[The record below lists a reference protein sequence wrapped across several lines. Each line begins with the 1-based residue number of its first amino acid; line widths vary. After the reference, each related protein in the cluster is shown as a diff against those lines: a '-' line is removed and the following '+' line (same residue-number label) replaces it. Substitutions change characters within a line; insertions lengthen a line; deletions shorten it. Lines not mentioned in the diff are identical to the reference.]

1 MQRRKDAEIAFEED
15 ESTSRSFFFQFY
27 WKPMRSPAYK
37 RRQERRQAARVAAE
51 QAAEV
56 KEEDA
61 NEFRKV
67 EEDAV
72 KPDSCNGSESIV
84 TDQVMDQVEI
94 IRKETGKFTC
104 TKCSFESNW
113 ENGLDV
119 HKKTAHVLEMQKDN
133 SLNEKYENTSHYWK
147 TDI

>member
-1 MQRRKDAEIAFEED
+1 
-15 ESTSRSFFFQFY
+15 
-27 WKPMRSPAYK
+27 MRSPAYK

-61 NEFRKV
+61 NESRKV

-72 KPDSCNGSESIV
+72 KLDFCNRSESII

-94 IRKETGKFTC
+94 ISKETGKSTC
-104 TKCSFESNW
+104 IKCSFESYW

-119 HKKTAHVLEMQKDN
+119 HKKAAHVSKCKKIIL
-133 SLNEKYENTSHYWK
+133 
-147 TDI
+147 

>member
-1 MQRRKDAEIAFEED
+1 
-15 ESTSRSFFFQFY
+15 
-27 WKPMRSPAYK
+27 MRSPAYK
-37 RRQERRQAARVAAE
+37 RRQERRQTARVAAE

-61 NEFRKV
+61 NESRKV

-72 KPDSCNGSESIV
+72 KPDSCNESESIV

-94 IRKETGKFTC
+94 ISKETGKFTC

-119 HKKTAHVLEMQKDN
+119 HKKTAHVSKCKKIIL
-133 SLNEKYENTSHYWK
+133 
-147 TDI
+147 

>member
-1 MQRRKDAEIAFEED
+1 
-15 ESTSRSFFFQFY
+15 
-27 WKPMRSPAYK
+27 MRSPAYK

-61 NEFRKV
+61 NESRKV

-72 KPDSCNGSESIV
+72 KPDFCNRSESII

-94 IRKETGKFTC
+94 ISKETG
-104 TKCSFESNW
+104 SLHASN
-113 ENGLDV
+113 V
-119 HKKTAHVLEMQKDN
+119 VLKVTGKMV
-133 SLNEKYENTSHYWK
+133 
-147 TDI
+147 

>member
-15 ESTSRSFFFQFY
+15 ESTSRSFFQPY

-56 KEEDA
+56 KEKDA

-67 EEDAV
+67 EEDTV
-72 KPDSCNGSESIV
+72 KPDSCNGSE
-84 TDQVMDQVEI
+84 I
-94 IRKETGKFTC
+94 II
-104 TKCSFESNW
+104 TK
-113 ENGLDV
+113 
-119 HKKTAHVLEMQKDN
+119 
-133 SLNEKYENTSHYWK
+133 HY
-147 TDI
+147 